1 MHDPIHLSPAKWLA
15 AILVH
20 GVGQIALIV
29 AATLGLTAA
38 NAWSQTTSPTPQPA
52 SAATVGLAIALKKEE
67 LAPYDIT
74 VFPNGCG
81 LPPGP
86 AP

>member
-15 AILVH
+15 AILVR
-20 GVGQIALIV
+20 VGQIALIV

-67 LAPYDIT
+67 LARMTSPSSPTDAD
-74 VFPNGCG
+74 CRR
-81 LPPGP
+81 
-86 AP
+86 AKAA